1 MDVIQSK
8 RRIGAG
14 TEAGPPVTECQDD
27 LYRKA
32 AIEFGPA
39 MARLAAAYERNPAL
53 REDLLQ
59 DIHLALWQSLANF
72 RGECAMRTW
81 TYRVAHNT
89 AATHVLRQVRSR
101 RQQWVTLE
109 ELESTPD
116 ESDNERFVDGLGVF
130 ERVGAIIQKLKT
142 IDRDVLVL
150 HLEGLEASEIAE
162 VVGVSPNLVA
172 QKVHR
177 TKQVL
182 KRYFAS
188 GENHADKK

>member
-1 MDVIQSK
+1 MNLIQSMQ
-8 RRIGAG
+8 RGVGIDD
-14 TEAGPPVTECQDD
+14 EPPVMERRDE

-32 AIEFGPA
+32 AIELGPA
-39 MARLAAAYERNPAL
+39 MARLAAAYERDPAL

-59 DIHLALWQSLANF
+59 DMHLAVWQSLANF
-72 RGECAMRTW
+72 KGECALRTW

-89 AATHVLRQVRSR
+89 AATHVLRQMRSR
-101 RQQWVTLE
+101 RKQWVTLE

-116 ESDNERFVDGLGVF
+116 ESDNERFVDEWGVF
-130 ERVGAIIQKLKT
+130 ERLGTILEKLKP
-142 IDRDVLVL
+142 IDRDVLL
-150 HLEGLEASEIAE
+150 LYLEGLEASEIAE

-172 QKVHR
+172 QKVRR

-188 GENHADKK
+188 GENHADK